1 MVKGSLYF
9 EHSRLAMMFVRFSMA
24 IWRGT
29 EVDVS
34 DTCLKDAP
42 LPSTFRDES
51 SVGPASS
58 L

>member
-9 EHSRLAMMFVRFSMA
+9 EHSRLAMMVCTVSMA

-42 LPSTFRDES
+42 LPSTLSR
-51 SVGPASS
+51 
-58 L
+58 